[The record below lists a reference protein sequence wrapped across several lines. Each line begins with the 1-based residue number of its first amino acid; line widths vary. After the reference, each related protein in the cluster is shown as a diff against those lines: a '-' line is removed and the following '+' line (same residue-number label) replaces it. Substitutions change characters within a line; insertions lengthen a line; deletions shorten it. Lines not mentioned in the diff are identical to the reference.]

1 MVDCSAPEMLEHV
14 LTIHPCWGQI
24 AALPNDQIERL
35 RELLKQ
41 AAAKNIEAMS
51 LAICNV
57 CFAPRKRT
65 GNERPSMSAKFQK
78 QPSTVRGGIP
88 GMPAYG
94 NWHTRGEILPL
105 HWSVDGKLVLQILF
119 DRGISDRHE
128 DQCSLKAR
136 DELVVFDRIDGC
148 SRCSAPACLL
158 GAITSGRVPTLGGAM
173 IDYLTCLGWN
183 LLGPSRLIRAGCP
196 LMIKR

>member
-1 MVDCSAPEMLEHV
+1 MFLPSIHAGARLLRCQTIKSSAFANCSSRPPPRILKRCLWPFA
-14 LTIHPCWGQI
+14 TS
-24 AALPNDQIERL
+24 ALP
-35 RELLKQ
+35 
-41 AAAKNIEAMS
+41 
-51 LAICNV
+51 
-57 CFAPRKRT
+57 PRKRT
-65 GNERPSMSAKFQK
+65 GNERPSMSAKCQK

>member
-1 MVDCSAPEMLEHV
+1 MFLPSIHAGARLLRCQTIKSSAFANCSSRPPPRILKRCLWPFA
-14 LTIHPCWGQI
+14 TS
-24 AALPNDQIERL
+24 ALPSESGQ
-35 RELLKQ
+35 
-41 AAAKNIEAMS
+41 
-51 LAICNV
+51 
-57 CFAPRKRT
+57 
-65 GNERPSMSAKFQK
+65 GMSARRCPLSAKSSRQ
-78 QPSTVRGGIP
+78 QSEGVIP